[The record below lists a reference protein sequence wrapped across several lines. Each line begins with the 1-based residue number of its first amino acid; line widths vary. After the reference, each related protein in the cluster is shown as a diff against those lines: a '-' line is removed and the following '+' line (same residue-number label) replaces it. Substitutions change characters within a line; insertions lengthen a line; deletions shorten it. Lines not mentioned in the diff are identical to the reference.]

1 MSDDFPKK
9 MKHIY
14 TYTLYMYT
22 HTSIYIYI
30 HAYIYIYQYIYIYIF
45 IYIYIYLYTLYT
57 NMYTLGVIRNAYV
70 ISVPYVARYRTVQ
83 CELVIHI

>member
-1 MSDDFPKK
+1 

-57 NMYTLGVIRNAYV
+57 NMYTLGVIRNACI
-70 ISVPYVARYRTVQ
+70 ISGPCVARYRTVQ
-83 CELVIHI
+83 CELVIHV